1 MIRHTCQRRPLIFG
15 SSALR
20 RSIQN
25 RRTAAAFP
33 LNKDQKLQEFWGG
46 CFLSFFLQG
55 FEVWRIKEWG
65 IMMTPCCT
73 LVNFTNESL
82 DWLLE
87 LCLGSSY
94 DKWVEV
100 LFTGYGNKHNS
111 QHQSESVFVHRG
123 KSEFPWDIET
133 KYYKAS
139 ICIKVKQVVLSSFL
153 HAFKQLN
160 WYFVKNLLK
169 HRENQNYTRTC
180 VLCGNMYAGIK
191 KDLLIIQYFK
201 KSFRICG
208 SQSIKKYISN

>member
-1 MIRHTCQRRPLIFG
+1 MKTERPDPENPPPPGEPRGTNTDNVWKMWREGGGGEQPYDKTHVPTTTLDFWFVCSPPVNTKQAHCRGLPLKQRSEVAGILGRLLF
-15 SSALR
+15 
-20 RSIQN
+20 
-25 RRTAAAFP
+25 
-33 LNKDQKLQEFWGG
+33 E
-46 CFLSFFLQG
+46 FFLQG

-73 LVNFTNESL
+73 LVNFTNDSL

-94 DKWVEV
+94 DKWVGV
-100 LFTGYGNKHNS
+100 LFAGFKNEHNS
-111 QHQSESVFVHRG
+111 QHQSESVSVHRG

-160 WYFVKNLLK
+160 WYFVKN
-169 HRENQNYTRTC
+169 
-180 VLCGNMYAGIK
+180 
-191 KDLLIIQYFK
+191 
-201 KSFRICG
+201 
-208 SQSIKKYISN
+208 